1 MSDNTPSLSI
11 GRKLAYGVGDVGPA
25 LVATLQGFF
34 LNAFLLDV
42 AGLPPQ
48 WAAAIFLIVKIWDSV
63 NDPLIGW
70 LSDHTH
76 TRWGRRR
83 PWLLFGAVPFGIA
96 WFLQWQVPDLTTAGL
111 FWYYLVVALL
121 LDTGITAVNVPY
133 TALTPEIAPD
143 YNERT
148 NL

>member
-1 MSDNTPSLSI
+1 MTPLSTSKPSLSI

-83 PWLLFGAVPFGIA
+83 APHGWRSIS
-96 WFLQWQVPDLTTAGL
+96 AGPRP
-111 FWYYLVVALL
+111 
-121 LDTGITAVNVPY
+121 TGRSARPGG
-133 TALTPEIAPD
+133 
-143 YNERT
+143 R
-148 NL
+148 